1 MSEIAITKPQPAE
14 VYGHTDRI
22 VALSERMRNM
32 IPGASDAPAAII
44 WKAAQIAHLHK
55 LDPFSGDVQVYS
67 VYKNP
72 GNDPSK
78 WIVNVGISAWRRAAQ
93 RQAKHTAQFRDME
106 PDELKKLN
114 YPHHPN
120 DIGVEC
126 TLYRLDVA
134 RECKELGIP
143 YEPAVAVGI
152 WRKQAYKVGGD
163 WKEDQIPNTE
173 TPHSVAKRRAEK
185 KALKI
190 AFSLDY
196 PDDETDQTTDGTW
209 QVISDLEEQ
218 VVKEEQDRQP
228 MHREEPNREED
239 GDLLFA

>member
-1 MSEIAITKPQPAE
+1 MSNAITKPQPAD

-22 VALSERMRNM
+22 VALSERMRSM
-32 IPGASDAPAAII
+32 IPGASEAPATVI
-44 WKAAQIAHLHK
+44 WKAAQIAHLHR

-67 VYKNP
+67 VYSNP

-93 RQAKHTAQFRDME
+93 RQAKYTATFRDMTA
-106 PDELKKLN
+106 DELQALN
-114 YPHHPN
+114 YRYHPD

-126 TLYRLDVA
+126 TLWRLDVA

-143 YEPAVAVGI
+143 YEPVVAVGI
-152 WRKQAYKVGGD
+152 WRKEAYEVSKQ
-163 WKEDQIPNTE
+163 WRSDQVPNTE
-173 TPHSVAKRRAEK
+173 TPHSVAVRRAEK

-196 PDDETDQTTDGTW
+196 PDDEADEAPGSW
-209 QVISDLEEQ
+209 QVIKGIEER
-218 VVKEEQDRQP
+218 VEKEERINQPVDRP
-228 MHREEPNREED
+228 EPNREED
-239 GDLLFA
+239 GDLLWQ